1 MYKSLVLAAAMLG
14 ALAVAKLAV
23 ADDPSFRAD
32 RKITGEYFRPHT
44 AGTYHQNAISHAET
58 LGYYGERYNEVP
70 YETTQEHAVEIHR
83 NLTAAKQEFSKLGD
97 EAKRN
102 PKIAEHLKAIQQ
114 HHARATEL
122 ARQLNDESADAQS
135 IAERSAQIADELNAA
150 EEENEKLKQTL
161 GAQN

>member
-1 MYKSLVLAAAMLG
+1 MYKSLVLAAAML
-14 ALAVAKLAV
+14 AVLVGAKLGL

-44 AGTYHQNAISHAET
+44 AGAYHQNAISHAET
-58 LGYYGERYNEVP
+58 LGFYGERYNEVP

-122 ARQLNDESADAQS
+122 ARQLDDETADAQS

>member
-23 ADDPSFRAD
+23 AEDPSFRAD

-44 AGTYHQNAISHAET
+44 AGAYHQNAISHAET
-58 LGYYGERYNEVP
+58 LGFYGERYNEVP

-83 NLTAAKQEFSKLGD
+83 NLAAAKQEFSKLGD